1 MGLTLFRDCA
11 SDYKFRFDLMSEHSN
26 VGDVFKID
34 GIHFN
39 GFASVIEYDETGDV
53 FDSNGTLFVEQ
64 ENCPDIINLYQ
75 SIGNYSTFCV
85 SNFYPTL
92 STNVGNFFSAGT
104 DGNSKIYYS
113 GETSGWIYYK
123 QNISQWCLSSTLGG
137 DCLSFGKKPC
147 TNLTYPDL
155 YSGIVSV
162 GSCPTPTPSLSSCE
176 VIDFNAYFNCEI
188 SATTTPTPTMSV
200 TPTNTITP
208 TPTKS
213 SLPVLG
219 VSFGLSAYTYT
230 YPSSTPSVTPSVT
243 PTNNVQI
250 SGAVLYDLIFNS
262 FSFNG
267 VRVMVDC
274 NTQETYYVSQ
284 DLIYS
289 GTPVI
294 IGDVIRVLVN
304 NVQLCL
310 EYVSN
315 QSFGNS
321 TIYIE
326 EILDKVANCS
336 SCLITPTPTV
346 TPTITPTTT
355 PTNTPTVTPTP
366 SSNIVYVFESCLP
379 LGGYSVNTTIIQTQ
393 SYGSALSVDS
403 VVKDSD
409 GNCWVYLGTYS
420 NTYIPFGNAI
430 TFTGNYFQGSDIFI
444 DCQSCING

>member
-1 MGLTLFRDCA
+1 MGLTLFRDCSTDA
-11 SDYKFRFDLMSEHSN
+11 LFRFDLASN
-26 VGDVFKID
+26 NAQIGDVFNII
-34 GIHFN
+34 GNNFN
-39 GFASVIEYDETGDV
+39 LFARVIEYNDIGEIM
-53 FDSNGTLFVEQ
+53 DSNGVVFTQQ
-64 ENCPDIINLYQ
+64 ENCPTPINLYQ
-75 SIGNYSTFCV
+75 SIGDYSTFCV
-85 SNFYPTL
+85 SSFYPSL

-147 TNLTYPDL
+147 TDSTYPDL
-155 YSGIVSV
+155 YSEIASV
-162 GSCPTPTPSLSSCE
+162 GSCPTPTPSLSSCD
-176 VIDFNAYFNCEI
+176 VIDFSAYFNCEL
-188 SATTTPTPTMSV
+188 SATTTPTPTM
-200 TPTNTITP
+200 TPTMTMTP
-208 TPTKS
+208 SMSMTPS
-213 SLPVLG
+213 STGGLG
-219 VSFGLSAYTYT
+219 INVNLSAYTYT
-230 YPSSTPSVTPSVT
+230 YPSSTPSITPSVT
-243 PTNNVQI
+243 PTNDVQI
-250 SGAVLYDLIFNS
+250 SGSVSYDLVFNS

-284 DLIYS
+284 DLIFS
-289 GTPVI
+289 GTPVV

-304 NVQLCL
+304 DAQLCL

-321 TIYIE
+321 TIYID
-326 EILDKVANCS
+326 EIFDRVVDCS
-336 SCLITPTPTV
+336 SCSITPTPTN

-379 LGGYSVNTTIIQTQ
+379 IGGYSVNTTIIQTQ
-393 SYGSALSVDS
+393 SYGSPLAVNS

-420 NTYIPFGNAI
+420 NSYIPFGNAI
-430 TFTGNYFQGSDIFI
+430 TLNINYFQGSDIFI